1 MTKHDAANTTPL
13 ANASRLHVAS
23 AIPTAPIPAQRPHF
37 QYYRWKSLW
46 IKSSD
51 LSITR
56 HGSRQVAPPMP
67 RPSEAQAIYFQY
79 HTKNPRGPGAF
90 RPVNS
95 SNHSSSLLLHSSQ
108 AKGRLRVTSDGICP
122 IIPGF
127 RFVPGTPFPDLR
139 IVPLTRPIRRT
150 ILAAFTREA
159 AGDRPREFFREL
171 R

>member
-1 MTKHDAANTTPL
+1 MTKHDPAMTTPL

-23 AIPTAPIPAQRPHF
+23 AIPTGPIPAQRPHF

-46 IKSSD
+46 IKSSE

-56 HGSRQVAPPMP
+56 PGSRQMAPLMP
-67 RPSEAQAIYFQY
+67 IPLEMQAVYFQY
-79 HTKNPRGPGAF
+79 YTKNSQALEAF
-90 RPVNS
+90 RLPDS

-122 IIPGF
+122 LIPGF